1 MEEIG
6 CFCVNPDTHKKYAPV
21 IVADER
27 GAKNDIRFFSAAR
40 SLQSRSYAAGGT
52 RYLQADLMLLTHAG
66 CAFKDPRGRFGISYP
81 AAVLCTE
88 QSTAGEV
95 KSDRTHLADAV
106 LQHITCMGGCI
117 SPLRTAALRSN
128 RRYGAAALLHCGA
141 KVPQRLHP
149 KRRRMLTCT
158 GRPDGSGARSGR

>member
-1 MEEIG
+1 MFRACI
-6 CFCVNPDTHKKYAPV
+6 FT
-21 IVADER
+21 ER
-27 GAKNDIRFFSAAR
+27 VCTKIRPGHLAVSGALKR
-40 SLQSRSYAAGGT
+40 SSFLLRQDACKAGLMQQAEQGICK
-52 RYLQADLMLLTHAG
+52 ADLMLLTHAG

-81 AAVLCTE
+81 ATVLCTE
-88 QSTAGEV
+88 QRTAREV
-95 KSDRTHLADAV
+95 KSDRTRMANAV

-149 KRRRMLTCT
+149 ECRGIAYLYSSTRRVRC
-158 GRPDGSGARSGR
+158 S

>member
-6 CFCVNPDTHKKYAPV
+6 SFCVNPDTHKKYAPV

-40 SLQSRSYAAGGT
+40 SLQSRSYAAGGA

-81 AAVLCTE
+81 IAVRCTE
-88 QSTAGEV
+88 QHTAPGSEIRV
-95 KSDRTHLADAV
+95 DRFAGSWAGRSAFF
-106 LQHITCMGGCI
+106 C
-117 SPLRTAALRSN
+117 RTGHHSQVRAAALRSN
-128 RRYGAAALLHCGA
+128 RRRGAAAFPSG
-141 KVPQRLHP
+141 K
-149 KRRRMLTCT
+149 
-158 GRPDGSGARSGR
+158 GRGRC